1 MPVKVEKYGPIIEIT
16 EYEKTPRKVRLPSA
30 RKGSDV
36 YLPKRPDNI
45 RRTKKICLRRVLS
58 AIEDFGN
65 PLLVTLTFEGDASDA
80 SYANDSLR
88 SFQVRLRN
96 KYPKAESLFIPELSP
111 KGRIHFHGLLFN
123 VPLCLGDTRK
133 GRYYIPDGDERKTRV
148 LAKLWGCGFLDA
160 KKTDGNVR
168 LGYYISKY
176 IAKGGGEPLFSA
188 MRILRISRGMPK
200 EMIFKEGVAEFI
212 QTRYSVKK
220 AYCEWEGDNPFL
232 GKITKKFYSNEET

>member
-45 RRTKKICLRRVLS
+45 RRTKKTCLRRVLS

-96 KYPKAESLFIPELSP
+96 KYPKAESLFMAFSLTCRCVSEI
-111 KGRIHFHGLLFN
+111 R
-123 VPLCLGDTRK
+123 
-133 GRYYIPDGDERKTRV
+133 
-148 LAKLWGCGFLDA
+148 AKVGITYPMEMKEKL
-160 KKTDGNVR
+160 
-168 LGYYISKY
+168 
-176 IAKGGGEPLFSA
+176 EPLPNYGDAVSW
-188 MRILRISRGMPK
+188 MQKKLTGMSDW
-200 EMIFKEGVAEFI
+200 V
-212 QTRYSVKK
+212 
-220 AYCEWEGDNPFL
+220 
-232 GKITKKFYSNEET
+232 ITFPST